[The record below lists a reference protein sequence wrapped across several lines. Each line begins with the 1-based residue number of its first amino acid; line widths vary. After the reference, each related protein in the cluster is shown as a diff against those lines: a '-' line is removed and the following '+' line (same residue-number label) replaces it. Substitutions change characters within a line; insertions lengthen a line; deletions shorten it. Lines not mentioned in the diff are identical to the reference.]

1 MILPGQPGGAAAG
14 DDALPPPQR
23 RRQERHRTQ
32 MEEACR
38 DGLVRRARRRHDC
51 GPAWQLRRR
60 ERERRLRLQALACR
74 RWALWHAGWD
84 RERFCRASGIDDR
97 TLRAWQN
104 LIAKPA
110 APQGARAGIATLEQR
125 RQILD
130 FLLLWDEIPYRELQR
145 HFPEIPGG
153 DLARIYWAW
162 RNRGHDDT
170 WRCLHWRTP
179 GAVWAMDYTPADRP
193 IDGVFPFVL
202 LVRDLAAGVSLASL
216 PVHRARAAHAYDLLH
231 CLFRQHG
238 PPLVLKSDNGS
249 HFTHHRIR
257 KLLSRHGVIH
267 LRSPAQYP
275 RYNGACEAGIGAL
288 KTRTFHCAARA
299 GHPAFWTSDDLE
311 RARCQ
316 GNHRWQP
323 SAHAT
328 SQTAWDLRK
337 PITTTQRQAF
347 KDQLAR
353 VQVRMTADDRE
364 RDLAKRKTPATIR
377 RHAIAAALT
386 HCGHLTI
393 RSEPIPQL
401 VSPPETA

>member
-1 MILPGQPGGAAAG
+1 
-14 DDALPPPQR
+14 
-23 RRQERHRTQ
+23 

-104 LIAKPA
+104 LVARPAK
-110 APQGARAGIATLEQR
+110 PQGAPAGTTTPEQR
-125 RQILD
+125 RAVLD
-130 FLLLWDEIPYRELQR
+130 FLLLWDGIPYRELQR
-145 HFPEIPGG
+145 HFPETPGG
-153 DLARIYWAW
+153 DLARIFWAW
-162 RNRGHDDT
+162 RNRGHDDL

-179 GAVWAMDYTPADRP
+179 GAVWAMDYSKADRP
-193 IDGVFPFVL
+193 IDGRL
-202 LVRDLAAGVSLASL
+202 NYILKVRDLASGCVLASL
-216 PVHRARAAHAYDLLH
+216 PVRHARAHNARDLLAL
-231 CLFRQHG
+231 LFRQHG
-238 PPLVLKSDNGS
+238 PPLVLKTDNGS
-249 HFTHHRIR
+249 HFTDHRVAR
-257 KLLSRHGVIH
+257 LLTRSGVVHLLS
-267 LRSPAQYP
+267 PPYYP
-275 RYNGACEAGIGAL
+275 RDNGACEAGIGAL
-288 KTRTFHCAARA
+288 KTRTFLNAAKA
-299 GHPAFWTSDDLE
+299 GHPTFWTSDDLE

-323 SAHAT
+323 TAHAT
-328 SQTAWDLRK
+328 CQLVWDLRP
-337 PITTTQRQAF
+337 PITHAERRAF
-347 KDQLAR
+347 RDQLAR
-353 VQVRMTADDRE
+353 VQIRMTEDDRE

-393 RSEPIPQL
+393 RSAPIPQL